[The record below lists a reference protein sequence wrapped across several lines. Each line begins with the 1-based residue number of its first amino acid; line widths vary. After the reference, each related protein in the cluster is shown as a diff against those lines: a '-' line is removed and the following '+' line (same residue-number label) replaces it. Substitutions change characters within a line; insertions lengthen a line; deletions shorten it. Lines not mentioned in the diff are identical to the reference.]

1 MKIERSE
8 KDIERLHDLYGAL
21 NKARDNEHD
30 AYTEQIDA
38 LSKHTKALCERLTIE
53 RELSDLKINLSL

>member
-8 KDIERLHDLYGAL
+8 KDIKRLHDLYGTL

-30 AYTEQIDA
+30 AYTEEIDA
-38 LSKHTKALCERLTIE
+38 LCKHSKALRERLTIE
-53 RELSDLKINLSL
+53 RELSELKIKLSL